1 MSSNDVALF
10 SKEWYFSDEWE
21 QFSSEDSITHE
32 TLEPQNSQALLNQE
46 EINSLLNHYK
56 SPEKQAYF
64 GVENLL
70 KTKNSSIDDF
80 PFLDSILRDFSQKC
94 LDSWRSIL
102 LMNDKLD
109 YFLENKKFVSLKN
122 SIEEFFIN
130 GGTKIVKM
138 KQFSSPLLINFN
150 SECTDFLIESILGG
164 CSTLHSAQK
173 NKRPL
178 TKLSTNINLY
188 FLRFLLSALENAFGK
203 FVNYDFFLEEEND
216 PSDLMHLSHLSDNAL
231 LVKFIFMVDSSSN
244 TINILFPL
252 TFLED
257 FKLRLERKN
266 KIKEQQH
273 FTVWQEYL
281 SNHLEQTHLTVE
293 AKLPLII
300 SSLEEIL
307 TWKIGTQITLPL
319 TSSSL
324 ISVECEDIELMKG
337 EVGQYNN
344 SVAIQITRN
353 KLSSIKEEK

>member
-32 TLEPQNSQALLNQE
+32 TLEPPNNQALLNQE

-64 GVENLL
+64 GIENLL
-70 KTKNSSIDDF
+70 EAKNSSTYDF
-80 PFLDSILRDFSQKC
+80 SFLDSILRDFSQKC
-94 LDSWRSIL
+94 LDSWRSVL

-109 YFLENKKFVSLKN
+109 YFLENKELVSLKN
-122 SIEEFFIN
+122 TIEKFFIN
-130 GGTKIVKM
+130 DVTRIVKM
-138 KQFSSPLLINFN
+138 KQSSSSFLINFN

-164 CSTLHSAQK
+164 CSTSSSVPTI
-173 NKRPL
+173 KRPL

-188 FLRFLLSALENAFGK
+188 FLNFLLSALENAFGK
-203 FVNYDFFLEEEND
+203 FVNYDFFLEKEND
-216 PSDLMHLSHLSDNAL
+216 PSDLIDFSHFSDNAL
-231 LVKFIFMVDSSSN
+231 LVKFIFMIDSSAN
-244 TINILFPL
+244 TINMLFPL

-257 FKLRLERKN
+257 FKLKLERKK

-273 FTVWQEYL
+273 FSVWQKYL
-281 SNHLEQTHLTVE
+281 SNHLEQTHLTIE
-293 AKLPLII
+293 AKLPLMI

-307 TWKIGTQITLPL
+307 TWKIGTQIPLPL
-319 TSSSL
+319 TSSL

-337 EVGQYNN
+337 EIGQYNN
-344 SVAIQITRN
+344 SVAIQITHN